1 MNWKDLG
8 NNYKPRLEEL
18 EKMTSYEILEV
29 NANVTL
35 IDPKKAYRN
44 KIRIYHPD
52 GADGF
57 MREYTEEVSK
67 LINKAYQDLLKITH
81 E

>member
-8 NNYKPRLEEL
+8 KNYKPRLEEL
-18 EKMTSYEILEV
+18 EQMTSYEILEV
-29 NANVTL
+29 DTNVTL
-35 IDPKKAYRN
+35 PDLKKAYRT

-57 MREYTEEVSK
+57 LREYTEEVSK
-67 LINKAYQDLLKITH
+67 LINRAYQDLLGKIH

>member
-1 MNWKDLG
+1 MNWRDLG
-8 NNYKPRLEEL
+8 NKYKSRLEEL
-18 EKMTSYEILEV
+18 EQMTSYEILEV
-29 NANVTL
+29 DKTATL
-35 IDPKKAYRN
+35 TDLKKAYRK

-52 GADGF
+52 GADSF
-57 MREYTEEVSK
+57 LREYTEEVSK